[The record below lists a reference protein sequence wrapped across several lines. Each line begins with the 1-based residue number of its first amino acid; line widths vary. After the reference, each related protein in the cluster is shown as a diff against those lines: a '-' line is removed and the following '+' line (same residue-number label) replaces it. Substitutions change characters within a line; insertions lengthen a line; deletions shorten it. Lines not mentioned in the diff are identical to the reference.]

1 VLLAAQLNGVEK
13 MQRKATREEVELLK
27 ESGYSDKAI
36 ELYVNKVNM
45 GVLEKPDIVET
56 YTGPCGD
63 VVRLYLAIGDGNHI
77 KDAKFQCLGCPGVA
91 TAASAVTSLLKGK
104 TIENAKKINE
114 SSVFN
119 ELGGLPDPKVDCIEL
134 VIRTLKKAIA
144 NYEKNRIRKLC

>member
-1 VLLAAQLNGVEK
+1 MQKKAAK
-13 MQRKATREEVELLK
+13 EELELLR

-63 VVRLYLAIGDGNHI
+63 VVRLYLALDEKHFI

-91 TAASAVTSLLKGK
+91 TAASAITNLLKGK
-104 TIENAKKINE
+104 TIEAAKEITEDN
-114 SSVFN
+114 VFN

-134 VIRTLKKAIA
+134 VMRTLRKAVA
-144 NYEKNRIRKLC
+144 SYERSKTSQ

>member
-1 VLLAAQLNGVEK
+1 
-13 MQRKATREEVELLK
+13 MQKKVTKEELELLR

-36 ELYVNKVNM
+36 ELYINRVNM

-63 VVRLYLAIGDGNHI
+63 VVRLYLALDGNQI
-77 KDAKFQCLGCPGVA
+77 VKEAKFQCLGCPGVA

-104 TIENAKKINE
+104 TIETAKKMNE
-114 SSVFN
+114 DVVFK
-119 ELGGLPDPKVDCIEL
+119 ELDGLPDAKIDCIEL

-144 NYEKNRIRKLC
+144 NYEKNKLYKLC

>member
-1 VLLAAQLNGVEK
+1 
-13 MQRKATREEVELLK
+13 MQKKATDEELELLR

-36 ELYVNKVNM
+36 ELYINRVNM

-63 VVRLYLAIGDGNHI
+63 VVRLYIALDGDHVI

-104 TIENAKKINE
+104 TIEDAKKITGDA
-114 SSVFN
+114 VFT
-119 ELGGLPDPKVDCIEL
+119 ELERLPDPKIDCIEL
-134 VIRTLKKAIA
+134 VMRTLKKAIL
-144 NYEKNRIRKLC
+144 NYEGIELSSSRKGE